1 MQSNQQSQV
10 TTGLTRALT
19 VTSLFRYPDQ
29 LHVQTVLRVLR
40 LPAGLLSDQMQ
51 DMRKN
56 QANRFSIAMTED
68 LSRQEFILT
77 TGISSYMTDLPTSG
91 QDTIIA
97 MVTE

>member
-1 MQSNQQSQV
+1 
-10 TTGLTRALT
+10 
-19 VTSLFRYPDQ
+19 
-29 LHVQTVLRVLR
+29 
-40 LPAGLLSDQMQ
+40 MQ

>member
-10 TTGLTRALT
+10 TTGLTRVLT

-29 LHVQTVLRVLR
+29 LHVRAVLRVLR
-40 LPAGLLSDQMQ
+40 LPADLLSDQMQ
-51 DMRKN
+51 DMPKN
-56 QANRFSIAMTED
+56 QANRFSIAMTAD
-68 LSRQEFILT
+68 LSLQEFILT
-77 TGISSYMTDLPTSG
+77 TGISSYMTDLHTSG